1 MKKHNLI
8 FALSALALFSCGGG
22 NTNQNG
28 NDNGNG
34 DGNGTDAINSVST
47 TPESE
52 FAPTEF
58 PDVEPETNIAFEA
71 CQKINPLAKDFA
83 KADTAGKLMFSF
95 STLDEEMDLDRTVST
110 VCKSHKSGGYVVIY
124 QDKTEGFIGDGY
136 LEEINKFAVY
146 LYNNGTLTER
156 SDLLPKPTMEEY
168 FASDG
173 LAFYDRDLDS
183 YKTSLKSKGY
193 DYELID
199 KNLTLFFADKDVN
212 PYMVFNWDGEKFFP
226 SKKDRISWMRQIVHT
241 QGLGGI
247 HVGDNPPEQL
257 SNYDSKK
264 SGNKVLFTRNGE
276 KEFELSLNSD
286 GKIDTITILS
296 KLYTYSMCGIGGCNY
311 YGLEFFPVDDAFG
324 MQYSGVEDYFT
335 FKKGTWVRVVE
346 KDGGI
351 IEFATT
357 PNAIKGVKG
366 TEGKVVKPKGGDA
379 YSSDNEVANRDAK
392 VTGIKIYSRGGFCEN
407 CCGLTPE
414 QKTDQ
419 IRKMYN
425 SVANDNS
432 LTKKHLEI
440 EDPES
445 GYPVEY
451 DLFYR
456 DKKLVMVEASS
467 GDGTMV
473 DKKIYVDDGCP
484 YFCLIETRYPDNTT
498 AFDRIYLCGGII
510 YKYLDNAKKELPLTS
525 DVLHRE
531 QKSIQSLVFTVT
543 QHEKEA
549 K

>member
-1 MKKHNLI
+1 MKKSLLLI
-8 FALSALALFSCGGG
+8 PALALFSCGGG
-22 NTNQNG
+22 NTNQSQN
-28 NDNGNG
+28 NNATTAD
-34 DGNGTDAINSVST
+34 GTDAINRVST

-52 FAPTEF
+52 SAPTEF

-136 LEEINKFAVY
+136 MERINKCAVY

-156 SDLLPKPTMEEY
+156 NDLLPKPTMEEY

-173 LAFYDRDLDS
+173 LVFYGRDIDS
-183 YKTSLKSKGY
+183 YKTSLKSSGY
-193 DYELID
+193 SYELID
-199 KNLTLFFADKDVN
+199 KNLTLFFADSDEN
-212 PYMVFNWDGEKFFP
+212 PSMVFNWDGEKFFP
-226 SKKDRISWMRQIVHT
+226 SKKDRILTKLNLVHT

-247 HVGDNPPEQL
+247 HIGDNPPEKL
-257 SNYDSKK
+257 SNYERKA
-264 SGNKVLFTRNGE
+264 SGSTVLFTRNGE
-276 KEFELSLNSD
+276 KEFELSLNQD
-286 GKIDTITILS
+286 GKISAITILS
-296 KLYTYSMCGIGGCNY
+296 PLYTYAMCGFGGCNY
-311 YGLEFFPVDDAFG
+311 FGLGFSPVDDAFG
-324 MQYSGVEDYFT
+324 MLYERGDDYFV
-335 FKKGTWVRVVE
+335 FKNGTWVRVIE

-366 TEGKVVKPKGGDA
+366 TEGKVVKPKSNDPYAGN
-379 YSSDNEVANRDAK
+379 NEVANRDAK

-531 QKSIQSLVFTVT
+531 QKSIQSLVSTVT
-543 QHEKEA
+543 QHEKEV

>member
-1 MKKHNLI
+1 MKKSFLLI
-8 FALSALALFSCGGG
+8 PALALFSCGGG

-34 DGNGTDAINSVST
+34 DGTDAINRVST

-52 FAPTEF
+52 SAPTEF

-136 LEEINKFAVY
+136 VEEINKFAVY

-173 LAFYDRDLDS
+173 LVFYGRDIDS
-183 YKTSLKSKGY
+183 YKTSLKSSGY
-193 DYELID
+193 SYELID
-199 KNLTLFFADKDVN
+199 KNLTLFFADSDEN
-212 PYMVFNWDGEKFFP
+212 PSMVFNWDGEKFFP
-226 SKKDRISWMRQIVHT
+226 SKKDRILTKLNLVHT

-247 HVGDNPPEQL
+247 HIGDNPPEIL
-257 SNYDSKK
+257 SNYERKA
-264 SGNKVLFTRNGE
+264 SGSTVLFTRNGE
-276 KEFELSLNSD
+276 KEFELSLNQD
-286 GKIDTITILS
+286 GKISAITILS
-296 KLYTYSMCGIGGCNY
+296 PLYTYAMCGIGGCNY
-311 YGLEFFPVDDAFG
+311 FGLGFSPVDDAFG
-324 MQYSGVEDYFT
+324 MLYERGDDYFV
-335 FKKGTWVRVVE
+335 FKNGTWVRVIE

-357 PNAIKGVKG
+357 SDAIKGVKG
-366 TEGKVVKPKGGDA
+366 AEGKVVKPKSNDPYAGN
-379 YSSDNEVANRDAK
+379 NEVANRDAK

-451 DLFYR
+451 NLFYR

-531 QKSIQSLVFTVT
+531 QKSIQSLVSTVT